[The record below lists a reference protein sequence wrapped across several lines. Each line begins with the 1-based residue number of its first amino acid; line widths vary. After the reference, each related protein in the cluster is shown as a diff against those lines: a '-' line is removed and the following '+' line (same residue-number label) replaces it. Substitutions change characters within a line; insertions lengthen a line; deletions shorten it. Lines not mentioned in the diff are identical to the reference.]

1 MSDRINEL
9 PKLNSSRQSLNGLV
23 SDVARVVQETL
34 DEAQGLSRSWQ
45 DEKFRKF
52 QTRLMKSVETTR
64 EFNSKMKEIDGKIQD
79 YMRTI
84 DPYFRI

>member
-9 PKLNSSRQSLNGLV
+9 PKLNNSRQSLNGLV

-52 QTRLMKSVETTR
+52 QSRLMKSVKTTR
-64 EFNSKMKEIDGKIQD
+64 EFNSKMREIDHKIQD
-79 YMRTI
+79 YMHTI

>member
-79 YMRTI
+79 YMHTI